1 MLIVPLLGLQH
12 VAVRMQRED
21 GRAGGLSPHGICLG
35 LRSGMLCACG
45 AEGGDPGVKAPILLS
60 APLVALPLPLKT
72 ILRITTFIM
81 SFIMGDSSS
90 CLKINAG
97 IQNYIWYMEVF
108 CI

>member
-1 MLIVPLLGLQH
+1 MLIVPLLCPQR

-21 GRAGGLSPHGICLG
+21 GRAGGLSPRGICLG

-45 AEGGDPGVKAPILLS
+45 AEGGDPGVKAPIFLS
-60 APLVALPLPLKT
+60 APLVALPLKT